1 MAKRMV
7 MLIIAVVILA
17 TISCACE
24 GGNASDETKG
34 NGSVYSSEEESNS
47 QSADKTDGS
56 QNSASSDNDEVE
68 SDENGEWWG
77 IEF

>member
-17 TISCACE
+17 TIFCACK

-47 QSADKTDGS
+47 QSSDKTDDS
-56 QNSASSDNDEVE
+56 QNSGSSDNDEVE

>member
-7 MLIIAVVILA
+7 LLIVAVVTLA
-17 TISCACE
+17 TIFCACK

-34 NGSVYSSEEESNS
+34 NGSVYSSEGESNS
-47 QSADKTDGS
+47 QSSDKTDDS
-56 QNSASSDNDEVE
+56 QNSGSSDNDGVV

>member
-1 MAKRMV
+1 MV
-7 MLIIAVVILA
+7 LLIVAVVTLA
-17 TISCACE
+17 TIFCACK

-34 NGSVYSSEEESNS
+34 NGSVYSSEGESNL
-47 QSADKTDGS
+47 QSS
-56 QNSASSDNDEVE
+56 ESSDNDGVV

>member
-7 MLIIAVVILA
+7 LLIVAVVTLA
-17 TISCACE
+17 TIFCVCK

-34 NGSVYSSEEESNS
+34 NGSVYSSEGESNS
-47 QSADKTDGS
+47 QSSDKTDDS
-56 QNSASSDNDEVE
+56 QSSESSDNDGVV

>member
-7 MLIIAVVILA
+7 MLIIAVVTLA
-17 TISCACE
+17 TIFCACK
-24 GGNASDETKG
+24 GGNASDGTKG
-34 NGSVYSSEEESNS
+34 NGSVYSSEGESDS
-47 QSADKTDGS
+47 QSSDKTDGS
-56 QNSASSDNDEVE
+56 QSSGSIDNDEVE

>member
-7 MLIIAVVILA
+7 MFIIAVVILA
-17 TISCACE
+17 TIFCACK

-34 NGSVYSSEEESNS
+34 NGSVYFSEEENNS
-47 QSADKTDGS
+47 QSSDKTDGP
-56 QNSASSDNDEVE
+56 QNSGSSDNDEVE

>member
-17 TISCACE
+17 TIFCACN

-47 QSADKTDGS
+47 QSSDKTDGS
-56 QNSASSDNDEVE
+56 QNSGSSDNVGVE

>member
-7 MLIIAVVILA
+7 MLIIAVVTLA
-17 TISCACE
+17 TIFCACK
-24 GGNASDETKG
+24 GGNASDGTKG
-34 NGSVYSSEEESNS
+34 NGSVYSSEGESNS
-47 QSADKTDGS
+47 QSS
-56 QNSASSDNDEVE
+56 ESSDNDEVE

>member
-7 MLIIAVVILA
+7 LLIVAVVTLA
-17 TISCACE
+17 TIFCACK
-24 GGNASDETKG
+24 GGNASDGTKG

-47 QSADKTDGS
+47 QSSDKTDGL
-56 QNSASSDNDEVE
+56 QNSGSSDNDGVV

>member
-7 MLIIAVVILA
+7 LLIVAVVTLA
-17 TISCACE
+17 TIFCACK

-34 NGSVYSSEEESNS
+34 NGSVYSSEGESDS
-47 QSADKTDGS
+47 QSS
-56 QNSASSDNDEVE
+56 ESSDNDGVV

>member
-7 MLIIAVVILA
+7 LLIVAVVTLA
-17 TISCACE
+17 TIFCACK

-34 NGSVYSSEEESNS
+34 NGSVYYSEGESNS
-47 QSADKTDGS
+47 QSSDKTDDS
-56 QNSASSDNDEVE
+56 QSSESSDNDGVVR
-68 SDENGEWWG
+68 DENGEWWG

>member
-7 MLIIAVVILA
+7 LLIVAVVTLA
-17 TISCACE
+17 TIFCACK

-34 NGSVYSSEEESNS
+34 NGSVYSSEGESDS
-47 QSADKTDGS
+47 QSSDKTDDS
-56 QNSASSDNDEVE
+56 QSSESSDNDGVV

>member
-7 MLIIAVVILA
+7 LLIVAVVTLA
-17 TISCACE
+17 TIFCACK

-34 NGSVYSSEEESNS
+34 NGSVYSSEGESNS
-47 QSADKTDGS
+47 QSSDKTDDS
-56 QNSASSDNDEVE
+56 QSSESSDNDEVK

>member
-7 MLIIAVVILA
+7 LLIVAVVTLA
-17 TISCACE
+17 TIFCACK
-24 GGNASDETKG
+24 GGNASDGTKG
-34 NGSVYSSEEESNS
+34 NGSVYSSEGESNS
-47 QSADKTDGS
+47 RSSDKTDDS
-56 QNSASSDNDEVE
+56 QSSESSDNDGVV

>member
-7 MLIIAVVILA
+7 LLIVAVVTLA
-17 TISCACE
+17 TIFCACK

-34 NGSVYSSEEESNS
+34 NGSVYSSEGESNS
-47 QSADKTDGS
+47 QSSDKTDDS
-56 QNSASSDNDEVE
+56 QSSGSSDNDGVV